1 MLLQSSRVDR
11 HLSSQILPRNCLASF
26 LPSGKRALPAI
37 GNPSACGQTNTREWD
52 HQQPLVAMSD
62 RLVGLFWGRNTF
74 TDGRGGFYYT
84 AKGQQMAIRPE
95 HYGDIKL
102 AADITDD
109 LRQLTAAAAG
119 SNGGG
124 ATLRQRQEGSSS
136 VANRNGNGFVRLPSG
151 ARHRVVQEGTGR
163 VPKASD
169 TVKFDIIAWK
179 DAFDGR
185 DKAFDERR
193 EVDVCLIMLR
203 LVSIE

>member
-1 MLLQSSRVDR
+1 
-11 HLSSQILPRNCLASF
+11 
-26 LPSGKRALPAI
+26 
-37 GNPSACGQTNTREWD
+37 
-52 HQQPLVAMSD
+52 
-62 RLVGLFWGRNTF
+62 
-74 TDGRGGFYYT
+74 
-84 AKGQQMAIRPE
+84 MAIRPE

-193 EVDVCLIMLR
+193 EVDVCLIMVGGGVR
-203 LVSIE
+203 RCCRCVRGRSGRSKCHTAEAPTVSCGWSA